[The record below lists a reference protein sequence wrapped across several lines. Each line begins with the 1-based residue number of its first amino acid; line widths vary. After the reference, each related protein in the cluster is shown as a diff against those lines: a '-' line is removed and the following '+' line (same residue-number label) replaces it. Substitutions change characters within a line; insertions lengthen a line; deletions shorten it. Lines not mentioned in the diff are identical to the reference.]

1 MFKLNF
7 KYELFCHHLCNRYI
21 CKIPLADNNNSE
33 RFYQLMAQVIPD
45 WEKIKKQLDG
55 RANRFFGIKVEF

>member
-1 MFKLNF
+1 MDFI
-7 KYELFCHHLCNRYI
+7 ELRL
-21 CKIPLADNNNSE
+21 PLADNNNSE

>member
-1 MFKLNF
+1 MS
-7 KYELFCHHLCNRYI
+7 YSVTISVIGII

-55 RANRFFGIKVEF
+55 RANRFLSIKVEF